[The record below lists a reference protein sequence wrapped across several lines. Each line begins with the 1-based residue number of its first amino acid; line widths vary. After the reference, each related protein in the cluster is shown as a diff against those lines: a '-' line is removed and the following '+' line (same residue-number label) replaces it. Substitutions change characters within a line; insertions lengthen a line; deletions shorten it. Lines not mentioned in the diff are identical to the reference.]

1 VLLLAL
7 VASPGVGVAVYPRV
21 PGQLVG
27 ARELLA
33 AARELA
39 GMRLLA
45 GVGADVSSL
54 VLQAVEGLVAER
66 ALVGAR
72 KLVGRL
78 GSLGSW
84 NGPIGLD
91 DGNRS
96 GRHGSAA
103 LVLAWCC
110 RRWIKEIGKIHGRPS
125 SLHVVERRS
134 TRLSGQA
141 SVWAGDCYDADA
153 DAGCAIVL
161 GGARWTGLL
170 LYAQVYLIATAAD
183 VVLSFSHVSRCF
195 LVVGKDDI
203 KVQDSAMLC
212 KWR

>member
-1 VLLLAL
+1 MLLLAL

-21 PGQLVG
+21 PGQLVR

-66 ALVGAR
+66 ALVGTG

-78 GSLGSW
+78 GSLRSW

-96 GRHGSAA
+96 GRHCCSAA

-110 RRWIKEIGKIHGRPS
+110 RRWIKEIGEIHGRPS
-125 SLHVVERRS
+125 SLHVIERRS

-153 DAGCAIVL
+153 RCAIIVSLAGRDGRAAVL
-161 GGARWTGLL
+161 
-170 LYAQVYLIATAAD
+170 IC
-183 VVLSFSHVSRCF
+183 VSISEC
-195 LVVGKDDI
+195 
-203 KVQDSAMLC
+203 DSG
-212 KWR
+212 